1 MQAVSSNLVRSP
13 WSQQNG
19 DSTVLA
25 HSVAVEP
32 SRARQLISEG
42 LVGSAQIWPNT
53 DGLGGYLVWLPVR
66 SDGGLQW
73 HFLAHEDSAP
83 LRFPDAVRAH
93 EKALTCHLQAETVTV
108 RWPP

>member
-1 MQAVSSNLVRSP
+1 MQAVSSSSVRSP
-13 WSQQNG
+13 WSQRNG
-19 DSTVLA
+19 GSTDLA
-25 HSVAVEP
+25 RSVALEP

-53 DGLGGYLVWLPVR
+53 DGLGGYLVWLSVR

-83 LRFPDAVRAH
+83 LRFPDAVRAY
-93 EKALTCHLQAETVTV
+93 EKALTCRLEADSIYV